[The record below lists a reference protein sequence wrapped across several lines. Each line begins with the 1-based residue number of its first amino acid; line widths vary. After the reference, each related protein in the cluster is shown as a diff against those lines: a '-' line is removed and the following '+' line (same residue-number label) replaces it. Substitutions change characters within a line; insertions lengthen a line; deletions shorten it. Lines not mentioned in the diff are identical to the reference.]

1 VLDFVGFLKSDKMK
15 RYWKVR
21 VSNLK
26 ESLIYLGV
34 VQSYIK
40 ILLNNELI
48 QQYKYIYIIFDED
61 TIFDK
66 TCRGWGWNNID
77 TIYSN
82 SSYYSYLIKNNF
94 EYCGEVNLR
103 KLKLEKLNGKV
114 LED

>member
-1 VLDFVGFLKSDKMK
+1 MK
-15 RYWKVR
+15 KYWKVR

-34 VQSYIK
+34 FELYSRR
-40 ILLNNELI
+40 LLKNHI
-48 QQYKYIYIIFDED
+48 QYKYIYIIFDED